1 MKLKQIFVGAL
12 IAMTSVVSTF
22 AQTADEIV
30 SKHIEA
36 IGGAAKWKAIKA
48 IETTNKTNGNGADVT
63 IVTTTIQGEAQ
74 KQFIS
79 VMGMEII
86 ASITKESGWMQRP
99 AMMGGT
105 GEPEDMP
112 ASAVASSK
120 EKLDGR
126 GYGASIVSSKEK
138 EGGKV
143 ELVGDDK
150 VNGKEVF
157 KLKMTDKAG
166 VITTAYISK
175 DKYMLLRYSATIEMM
190 GNKMD
195 ADILMGDFRQVE
207 GLTFP
212 FNVEMPNPQ
221 SGGTQVIET
230 ESIKLNG
237 TYGAELFAKP
247 KK

>member
-12 IAMTSVVSTF
+12 VAMSSIVSTF

-30 SKHIEA
+30 AKHITA
-36 IGGAAKWKAIKA
+36 IGGADKWKAIKSV
-48 IETTNKTNGNGADVT
+48 ESTNKTNGNGADVT

-74 KQFIS
+74 KMYIT

-86 ASITKESGWMQRP
+86 ASTTKESGWMQRP

-112 ASAVASSK
+112 ASVVAAAK
-120 EKLDGR
+120 DKMDGR
-126 GYGASIVSSKEK
+126 GYGASIVAFKEK
-138 EGGKV
+138 DGGKA
-143 ELVGDDK
+143 ELLGDDK

-166 VITTAYISK
+166 VVSTAYISK
-175 DKYMLLRYSATIEMM
+175 DKYMLLKYSANIEIM

-212 FNVEMPNPQ
+212 FNVETPNPQ
-221 SGGTQVIET
+221 TGSPQVVET

-237 TYGAELFAKP
+237 TYGPELFAKP